1 MNAAVASGALA
12 GVRVIDFST
21 LLPGPLCTLMLARA
35 GAEVTKVE
43 RPDGGD
49 EMRSY
54 TPRLGATSVN
64 FALLNQGKRS
74 IALDLKRQDG
84 VRRALELLQSADVLV
99 EQYRPG
105 VMERFG
111 LGYEAVRAVNPRL
124 VYCSITGWGQHGPLA
139 GLAAHDLN
147 YQAISGVLGLSAGA
161 DGAPVL
167 PNVLSADIAG
177 GAYPAV
183 INILMAL
190 RQRDA
195 TGRGCHLDIA
205 MAENLFTLAYW
216 GLGDGF
222 AAGQWPR
229 SGDALLTGG
238 SPRYQ
243 IYRTRDDRFLA
254 CAPLE
259 DKFWQNFVAVLE
271 APQLLDDAQ
280 EPAGVRRAVAALIAA
295 RTADEWARRFDGID
309 ACVSVVRTLEEA
321 VQAPHFRARG
331 VFDGRVACGD
341 GPSIPALPL
350 PVTAQVAADGTVGK
364 SPLLGEHGGATG

>member
-1 MNAAVASGALA
+1 MTSNLLSGALA
-12 GVRVIDFST
+12 GVRVVDFST
-21 LLPGPLCTLMLARA
+21 LLPGPLCTLLLART

-54 TPRLGATSVN
+54 TPRLGPTSVN

-74 IALDLKRQDG
+74 VAIDLKSAEGLQRALDLVQ
-84 VRRALELLQSADVLV
+84 AADVLV

-105 VMERFG
+105 VMARLG
-111 LGYEAVRAVNPRL
+111 LGYEALHGLNPRL
-124 VYCSITGWGQHGPLA
+124 VYCSITGWGQQGPLA

-147 YQAISGVLGLSAGA
+147 YQAVSGVLGLSVGA

-183 INILMAL
+183 MNILLAL

-195 TGRGCHLDIA
+195 TGLGCHLDIA

-222 AAGQWPR
+222 AAGQWPGA
-229 SGDALLTGG
+229 GDGLVTGG

-259 DKFWQNFVAVLE
+259 DKFWRSFLAVLE
-271 APQLLDDAQ
+271 APQLFDDAQ
-280 EPAGVRRAVAALIAA
+280 DRAGVRRAVAALIAA
-295 RTADEWARRFDGID
+295 RTADEWMRRFDGID
-309 ACVSVVRTLEEA
+309 ACISVVRSLEEA
-321 VQAPHFRARG
+321 VQEPHFRSRG
-331 VFDGRVACGD
+331 VFDGRVSCGD

-350 PVTAQVAADGTVGK
+350 PVSAHATAVGSVVK
-364 SPLLGEHGGATG
+364 SPLLGEHDAAG